1 MASQSSFVRILS
13 LTRVG
18 QYGASLLSQTE
29 CFIQLTKRK
38 QPCIARDIR
47 SVKFESEFAVELD
60 TKCAFSPV
68 THWMPLSKWQI
79 TTESQGLRACI
90 MPSRTIHLGNP
101 RSRAYRPSYGGPR
114 PAGATL
120 PCRTEPLASRQCGP
134 ASAMAA
140 RRAFRVVFP
149 LLLVGEVVGFVSSVL
164 QPLVVLVERET
175 INGYDR
181 MNNGN
186 ENVLGEE
193 ANAVRLRRCW
203 RCN

>member
-1 MASQSSFVRILS
+1 
-13 LTRVG
+13 
-18 QYGASLLSQTE
+18 
-29 CFIQLTKRK
+29 
-38 QPCIARDIR
+38 
-47 SVKFESEFAVELD
+47 
-60 TKCAFSPV
+60 
-68 THWMPLSKWQI
+68 
-79 TTESQGLRACI
+79 
-90 MPSRTIHLGNP
+90 
-101 RSRAYRPSYGGPR
+101 
-114 PAGATL
+114 
-120 PCRTEPLASRQCGP
+120 
-134 ASAMAA
+134 MAA

-149 LLLVGEVVGFVSSVL
+149 LLLVGEVVGFDSSVL